1 MSNISIMSSLPRTI
15 IRGFKDSSRRS
26 VPMLTEDLP
35 QYLPWYMLFTE
46 WGPDDD
52 ALFTTDSGFTSTYG
66 QRSLD
71 PTQPYMKHA
80 TECARLTMGTGNIA
94 MITRLVAPD
103 ADTARYRLS
112 LEWVEDDIPEYERNA
127 DGTYKRDVQGNLILT
142 GQTVYGVVGRWLMQ
156 PIGEINGE
164 YQFGRGNDSQ
174 GTMTNS
180 QGQVATITPIMD
192 VEARFKGKRGN
203 NIGLRIASPTMT
215 SQDPVDGDMVDE
227 MGAAIHRVWVVER
240 ESRLSNATIYTSLDG
255 EQYVDFTLKPNTV
268 FRNKTYHADESIIDA
283 YEESDPANR
292 TTFGLLKRVHTYSDH
307 VLRLQ
312 QMIYGEEEIYDTV
325 NDLAET
331 PEQTI
336 NLFTGVHYNDVPYYS
351 FQLKGPLE
359 GGLQFSENTTHY
371 LIGGSDGDTS
381 DNTYDALVNEHLS
394 AFMTGPIPYMDSAR
408 YPFSA
413 WCDSG
418 YSLETKKKAIN
429 ILNRKDTLIDMSTQE
444 WNRPINTPSEDSS
457 MGVALRAWLRS
468 LPESTYHGTAACRAS
483 IWAHAGLMHGT
494 DYKKVL
500 PFSVSIAKLTA
511 EYAGAGDGIMVSGL
525 EFDSARN
532 GRAIVRD
539 FKTHNVLSRDEAAR
553 NKDWN
558 NGINFAQWFDRKSI
572 HWPGQQSIYDNDT
585 SILRSRIN
593 VLIGC
598 NLTRIGEQA
607 WRMFTGDAKLTDLQ
621 LITEVD
627 KFINAQAKGRY
638 DSRVIVDPESYYTA
652 FDKAMGNRYTTVI
665 RVGGQQG
672 KLVEDLTI
680 EFFRREDLEEGAN

>member
-26 VPMLTEDLP
+26 VPMPVEDLP
-35 QYLPWYMLFTE
+35 QYLPWYMLFTQ

-52 ALFTTDSGFTSTYG
+52 ALFTNDSGFTSTYG
-66 QRSLD
+66 MASLD
-71 PTQPYMKHA
+71 PTQPYMTHA
-80 TECARLTMGTGNIA
+80 TEAARLTMGTGNVA

-103 ADTARYRLS
+103 AAIARYRLAF
-112 LEWVEDDIPEYERNA
+112 EWVEDELPEYERNP
-127 DGTYKRDVQGNLILT
+127 DGTYRRDAQGALIAT
-142 GQTVYGVVGRWLMQ
+142 GQTLLGIVGRWILQ

-164 YQFGRGNDSQ
+164 YQFGRGNESQ
-174 GTMTNS
+174 GTMTS
-180 QGQVATITPIMD
+180 STGAVSTITPIMD

-203 NIGLRIASPTMT
+203 NIGLRISSPTMSST
-215 SQDPVDGDMVDE
+215 DPVDGDMIDE
-227 MGAAIHRVWVVER
+227 MGAALHRVRIVER
-240 ESRLSNATIYTSLDG
+240 ESRLANASVYPTMDG
-255 EQYVDFTLKPNTV
+255 EQYVDFSLKPNTV
-268 FRNKTYHADESIIDA
+268 YRNKVYFADEAIIDA
-283 YEESDPANR
+283 YEESDPATR
-292 TTFGLLKRVHTYSDH
+292 TTYGLLKRVHTYTDH
-307 VLRLQ
+307 ALALQ
-312 QMIYGEEEIYDTV
+312 QRIYAEEEIYDTV
-325 NDLAET
+325 NALAET

-351 FQLKGPLE
+351 LQIKGPLE

-381 DNTYDALVNEHLS
+381 PSTYDALVNEHLTT
-394 AFMTGPIPYMDSAR
+394 FTNGVIPYMDSAR

-413 WCDSG
+413 WVDSG
-418 YSLETKKKAIN
+418 YSLATKQKAIN
-429 ILNRKDTLIDMSTQE
+429 ILNRKDTFIDMATQE
-444 WNRPINTPSEDSS
+444 WDRPINTPSEDSS

-468 LPESTYHGTAACRAS
+468 MPESTYHGTAAARAS

-494 DYKKVL
+494 DYKHPL

-532 GRAIVRD
+532 GRSIIRD

-558 NGINFAQWFDRKSI
+558 NGINFAQWYDRRSI

-585 SILRSRIN
+585 SILRTRIN

-607 WRMFTGDAKLTDLQ
+607 WRMFTGDAKLNDLQ

-627 KFINAQAKGRY
+627 RFITNQAKGRY
-638 DSRVIVDPESYYTA
+638 DSRVIVQPESRYTA
-652 FDKAMGNRYTTVI
+652 FDAAMGNRYTTVI